1 MSDAEP
7 HHIKLMTL
15 SQTSRMK
22 SKNSHQ
28 LRYFQILIRKGS
40 KN

>member
-1 MSDAEP
+1 MSDAELQ
-7 HHIKLMTL
+7 HIKLMTL

-22 SKNSHQ
+22 SKNSLQ
-28 LRYFQILIRKGS
+28 LRHFQILLRKGS